1 VDAIAIVSPALSLHR
16 HRHLRVTALPLSLE
30 VRALARLEG

>member
-1 VDAIAIVSPALSLHR
+1 VQHDTVIAAQWLRR
-16 HRHLRVTALPLSLE
+16 HPCATALPLSLE